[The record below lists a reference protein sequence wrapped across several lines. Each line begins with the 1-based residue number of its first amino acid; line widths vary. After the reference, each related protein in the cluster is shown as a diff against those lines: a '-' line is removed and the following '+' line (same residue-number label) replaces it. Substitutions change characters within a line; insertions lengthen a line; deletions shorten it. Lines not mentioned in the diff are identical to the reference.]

1 MLAVGCPL
9 TGESPRADVSS
20 VAHGFTVHGF
30 GQHHTLAPGAQLLK
44 MTLSLSLGVD
54 TAHGTADFHP
64 ETGSVNTPMY

>member
-1 MLAVGCPL
+1 MLAVGRPL

-44 MTLSLSLGVD
+44 DDSEPV
-54 TAHGTADFHP
+54 
-64 ETGSVNTPMY
+64 TGSGHCTRHCRLPSQNRLS